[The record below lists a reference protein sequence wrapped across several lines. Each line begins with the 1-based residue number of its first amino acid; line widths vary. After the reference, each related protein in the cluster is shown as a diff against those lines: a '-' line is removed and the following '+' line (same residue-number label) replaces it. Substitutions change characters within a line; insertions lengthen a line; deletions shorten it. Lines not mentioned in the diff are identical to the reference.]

1 MSAPNDPFNLSRFL
15 EAQEDDYSRAIA
27 ELSAGEKTSHWMW
40 YIFPQFDGLGGSSM
54 SKRYAIKSI
63 EEAKAYL
70 AHPVLGLRLLECAGT
85 LVALEGRTAF
95 EILRSPDDAK
105 LRSCATL
112 FASVSSAGSVFQQVI
127 DKYYDGKPDDATL
140 RLLEQMKAK

>member
-1 MSAPNDPFNLSRFL
+1 
-15 EAQEDDYSRAIA
+15 
-27 ELSAGEKTSHWMW
+27 
-40 YIFPQFDGLGGSSM
+40 M

>member
-15 EAQEDDYSRAIA
+15 EAQEDDYSRALA